1 MEQSFYNAR
10 LKTLTYTEAVYEW
23 EEKNIVVP
31 KPAHTEQLEQ
41 QISQIGLLVIDE
53 EGGEP
58 GFFTPYAEQR
68 LRRVMQYD
76 RPHQW
81 AWQLNGT
88 EELILAQAG
97 IVPGI
102 DGKVILDD
110 TRPLILACPPEFDDF
125 CSYYNQEAEEVLR
138 HFIADTCGLLDN
150 PELPREDGYHS
161 DASDEQKLAARY
173 MAAVYGIYRRT
184 VQ

>member
-125 CSYYNQEAEEVLR
+125 CSYYNQE
-138 HFIADTCGLLDN
+138 
-150 PELPREDGYHS
+150 
-161 DASDEQKLAARY
+161 EQ
-173 MAAVYGIYRRT
+173 
-184 VQ
+184 